1 MMSGRRNLQAHSRQ
15 LDDERRR
22 PLGREAFGR
31 ERGQAMV
38 EFTLVI
44 IPVLLICFAIVQ
56 FGLMLHDYVT
66 LTHAADVGARVASV
80 SRDQPNGVTLAR
92 NATIA
97 SASGLNSGQ
106 MNVTVTP
113 QPWSAG
119 SQITV
124 QATYPYSVNI
134 LGIVVTSG
142 NLTAQTSARAE

>member
-1 MMSGRRNLQAHSRQ
+1 
-15 LDDERRR
+15 
-22 PLGREAFGR
+22 
-31 ERGQAMV
+31 MV
-38 EFTLVI
+38 EFTLVV
-44 IPVLLICFAIVQ
+44 IPVLLICFAILQ

-92 NATIA
+92 DATIA
-97 SASGLNSGQ
+97 SASDLNSANV
-106 MNVTVTP
+106 NVTVTP

-124 QATYPYSVNI
+124 RATYPYSVNI

-142 NLTAQTSARAE
+142 NLSAQTSARAE

>member
-1 MMSGRRNLQAHSRQ
+1 
-15 LDDERRR
+15 
-22 PLGREAFGR
+22 
-31 ERGQAMV
+31 MV

-106 MNVTVTP
+106 LNVTVTP
-113 QPWSAG
+113 QPWLAG
-119 SQITV
+119 SQVTV

-134 LGIVVTSG
+134 LGFVVTSG

>member
-1 MMSGRRNLQAHSRQ
+1 MSRRRNLSAHDRLRGRARGWSLGGVVSR
-15 LDDERRR
+15 
-22 PLGREAFGR
+22 R

-106 MNVTVTP
+106 LNVSVTP
-113 QPWSAG
+113 QPWLAG
-119 SQITV
+119 SQVTV

-134 LGIVVTSG
+134 LGFVVTSG

>member
-1 MMSGRRNLQAHSRQ
+1 MSRRRNLSAHGCLRDRARGWS
-15 LDDERRR
+15 
-22 PLGREAFGR
+22 LGGVVCRS

-106 MNVTVTP
+106 LNVSVTP

-119 SQITV
+119 SQVTV

-134 LGIVVTSG
+134 LGFVVTSG

>member
-1 MMSGRRNLQAHSRQ
+1 MNRRRNESAYGCLRDRAR
-15 LDDERRR
+15 ER
-22 PLGREAFGR
+22 PLGRKAFER

-92 NATIA
+92 NATIS

-106 MNVTVTP
+106 LNVTVTP

-119 SQITV
+119 TQITV

-134 LGIVVTSG
+134 LGFVVTSG

>member
-1 MMSGRRNLQAHSRQ
+1 MMRRRRNQDVPSRRLGGEQ
-15 LDDERRR
+15 RR
-22 PLGREAFGR
+22 PLGGMLGGR

-92 NATIA
+92 NATIS

-106 MNVTVTP
+106 LNVTVTP

-119 SQITV
+119 SQVTV

-134 LGIVVTSG
+134 LGFVVTSG
-142 NLTAQTSARAE
+142 NLTAQTS

>member
-1 MMSGRRNLQAHSRQ
+1 
-15 LDDERRR
+15 
-22 PLGREAFGR
+22 
-31 ERGQAMV
+31 MV

-80 SRDQPNGVTLAR
+80 SRDQANGVTLAR

-97 SASGLNSGQ
+97 SASGLNTAQ
-106 MNVTVTP
+106 LNVTVTP
-113 QPWSAG
+113 QPWTAG

-134 LGIVVTSG
+134 LGFVVTSG
-142 NLTAQTSARAE
+142 NLSAQTSARAE